1 MKLALRDAAAH
12 FVFDKPEQLDSRCGE
27 MGDGLSEGQAQRIA
41 IARALLQK
49 APILLLDEATSSLD
63 PETES
68 MVLKNIVSHHTTQTI
83 ILITHHP
90 EALKYCQQTL
100 RLK

>member
-68 MVLKNIVSHHTTQTI
+68 MVLKTSFHTTPRKPSFSSPT
-83 ILITHHP
+83 
-90 EALKYCQQTL
+90 ALKP
-100 RLK
+100 